1 MKHNISD
8 RKQARP
14 LEHALCM
21 DSSMVVTRATATNN
35 GGPFRLH
42 HTLQP
47 HDTHSN
53 MTNTEHTQC
62 SQNMEFHVQQIMTVK
77 VANPFH
83 VS

>member
-21 DSSMVVTRATATNN
+21 DSSMVVTTATATNN

-47 HDTHSN
+47 HDTHPN
-53 MTNTEHTQC
+53 MTNTEHTHKTW
-62 SQNMEFHVQQIMTVK
+62 NFMF
-77 VANPFH
+77 NR
-83 VS
+83 